1 MTPRLL
7 QVLLGLSLLL
17 NTFVL
22 VGFVYRSWIAPPFEM
37 DWPPPPPPRG
47 APGLPGQPGQPG
59 GPRFNPVEMVA
70 HDLDLD
76 AEQRKVMQGL
86 FDQYAKARR
95 DRLKE
100 IQRVREQ
107 TAVEMRRTPIDMA
120 RIDGLV
126 DQVSLLRGE
135 QQKETLRTLTQLE
148 PTLRADQRE
157 RLQRLLVDRVAPPPP
172 PPPPPPYR
180 PPAGAPPRPPQ

>member
-1 MTPRLL
+1 MNTRML
-7 QVLLGLSLLL
+7 QALLGLSLLL

-37 DWPPPPPPRG
+37 QWPPPPRG
-47 APGLPGQPGQPG
+47 APGKPGQAGQPG

-86 FDQYAKARR
+86 FDQYAKERR
-95 DRLKE
+95 HRLQE

-107 TAVEMRRTPIDMA
+107 TAVEMRRTPLDMA

-126 DQVSLLRGE
+126 DQVSQLRGE

-157 RLQRLLVDRVAPPPP
+157 RLQRLLVDRVTPPPP
-172 PPPPPPYR
+172 PPPSR
-180 PPAGAPPRPPQ
+180 PPAGGPPRPPQ

>member
-1 MTPRLL
+1 MNSRLL

-37 DWPPPPPPRG
+37 HRPPPRG
-47 APGLPGQPGQPG
+47 PSGQPGQPGQPG

-76 AEQRKVMQGL
+76 AEQRKVLQGL

-95 DRLKE
+95 GRLQE
-100 IQRVREQ
+100 IQQLREQ
-107 TAVEMRRTPIDMA
+107 TGVEIRRVPPDMTKIDT
-120 RIDGLV
+120 LV
-126 DQVSLLRGE
+126 DQVSQLRAE
-135 QQKETLRTLTQLE
+135 QQKETLRTFTQLE
-148 PTLRADQRE
+148 PSLRPEQRE
-157 RLQRLLVDRVAPPPP
+157 RLQRLLVERVIAPSPVP
-172 PPPPPPYR
+172 R
-180 PPAGAPPRPPQ
+180 PPAGSPPRPPQ